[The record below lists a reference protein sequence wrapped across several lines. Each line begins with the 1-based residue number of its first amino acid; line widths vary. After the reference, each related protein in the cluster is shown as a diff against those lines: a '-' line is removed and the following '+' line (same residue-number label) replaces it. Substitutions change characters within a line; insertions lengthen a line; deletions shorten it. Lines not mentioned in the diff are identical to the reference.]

1 MCGRM
6 LQCVRIEQGLQRH
19 HLPEIRWGGKSDA
32 AFIGTPDGNGSGSTF
47 ICLLQAAYQSDP
59 LFSKQKYAQR
69 LKSQERLWH
78 ARDKIVV
85 PSSPLLKRRI
95 LELYHDNQLSG
106 HVGITKTHDLVAR
119 TFLWSGL
126 RADVEDYVRHCDAC
140 QRHKVNTRMYA
151 GKLQPLSIPRR
162 RWESVSMDLIVKL
175 PTTVDGHD
183 LILVFVDRLS
193 KMVQSVPTTESLN
206 ARSFAALFVNNVVR
220 SHGLPATLISD
231 RGLQSNN
238 NFWAHT
244 CELLGMDKRMSNAF
258 HPQTDGQTRT
268 NRTLEEM
275 LRAYVSLEHDNWDAK
290 LACAE
295 FAINNSWHETVKNTP
310 FFLNY
315 GQHPLTPATKQL
327 PSAVPKAADFV
338 EGIVKSVKEA
348 RKFME
353 AAQQKMNARADKH
366 RREVVYSPGDMVIDA
381 Q

>member
-1 MCGRM
+1 M
-6 LQCVRIEQGLQRH
+6 
-19 HLPEIRWGGKSDA
+19 
-32 AFIGTPDGNGSGSTF
+32 
-47 ICLLQAAYQSDP
+47 
-59 LFSKQKYAQR
+59 
-69 LKSQERLWH
+69 
-78 ARDKIVV
+78 
-85 PSSPLLKRRI
+85 
-95 LELYHDNQLSG
+95 
-106 HVGITKTHDLVAR
+106 
-119 TFLWSGL
+119 
-126 RADVEDYVRHCDAC
+126 
-140 QRHKVNTRMYA
+140 
-151 GKLQPLSIPRR
+151 
-162 RWESVSMDLIVKL
+162 SMDLIVKL